1 MKIYFH
7 LLLLLFT
14 LNQTKSKLS
23 NELVNVSVKSVELP
37 QASCIPSLS
46 TFIYQ
51 IKVDFSKSPAIKN
64 ILSLDLS
71 SNIKS
76 LCYPFENTS
85 VTDSFFQCEI
95 NTVDFPI
102 KNKKIFLPLKAPN
115 SNFYNF
121 IDWEN
126 TIGKTPDISNK
137 ISDKEINCIPKEL
150 NSYKINEIKSEGCV
164 NDNNIIS
171 LKGQWENE
179 SIQIPE
185 NYKIILDKLNGNC
198 TIINPTWTQCEFKGY
213 GKNLFSDDFYFKNGI
228 NTFMIQKMENSI
240 DINDCN
246 YNCFIF
252 IRKIFLLLLLL
263 LSF

>member
-1 MKIYFH
+1 MKIYIH
-7 LLLLLFT
+7 LLFLLIT
-14 LNQTKSKLS
+14 LEQTKSKL
-23 NELVNVSVKSVELP
+23 NNQLIDVLVKSVVLP

-51 IKVDFSKSPAIKN
+51 IKVDFSKSPEIKN
-64 ILSLDLS
+64 ILSIDLS

-102 KNKKIFLPLKAPN
+102 KNKNIFLPLKAPN
-115 SNFYNF
+115 SNYYNF
-121 IDWEN
+121 INWEN
-126 TIGKTPDISNK
+126 TIGEKPDISNK

-150 NSYKINEIKSEGCV
+150 NLYKINQIKSEGCV

-171 LKGQWENE
+171 LKGQWKNE
-179 SIQIPE
+179 SLQISE
-185 NYKIILDKLNGNC
+185 NYKIIFDNLKGNC
-198 TIINPTWTQCEFKGY
+198 TIINPSWIQCEFEGN
-213 GKNLFSDDFYFKNGI
+213 GKNIFSGDFYFKNGI
-228 NTFMIQKMENSI
+228 NTFMIEKIENTF

-246 YNCFIF
+246 YSCFIF
-252 IRKIFLLLLLL
+252 SGKILLFLLILLW
-263 LSF
+263 